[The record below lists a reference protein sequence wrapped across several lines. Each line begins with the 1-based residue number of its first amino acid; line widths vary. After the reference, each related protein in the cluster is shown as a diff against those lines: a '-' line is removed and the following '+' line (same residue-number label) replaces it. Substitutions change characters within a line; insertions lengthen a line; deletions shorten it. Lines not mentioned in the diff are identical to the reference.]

1 VRARR
6 ELARLANV
14 GLVIFGC
21 ALLVVLGT
29 GGTRLALPGVSI
41 GLHRVWP
48 PLQFFGLFAALR
60 LLISGRRAGVE
71 GAIVTFF
78 ARQGFPP
85 RDTPARPAATVRTG
99 ALFGLGF
106 GFIVAAVD
114 VARVS
119 LAAGH
124 PGIGLSDFLALALIG
139 GLLGIASGAAVGTL
153 LGILVHAIC
162 RVLTLHPSRY
172 DAGRWIV
179 ALFFVL
185 IPGVLHV
192 APPAGEDVH
201 LAPALLV
208 LAALAILAGATVF
221 FLLPAMALRASRGRW
236 GLAIGASGV
245 LALAL
250 GLLALGAYGVPG
262 YAVQREDDS
271 SYPNILLVSVSG
283 LRADVLSAYRE
294 GFLLL
299 PTLDSLAERGAH
311 FESAWTT
318 STGLSPASASLLTG
332 LYPSSHRVRAAGERL
347 VFTGEGLPGVLGSH
361 GFHTGGF
368 VSSRALEGARTRFS
382 ELFQFYSDPTSLS
395 DHVDRLALARICG
408 LARDDAQDAPRGA
421 LQTVEAFRDWVMKLP
436 SGPWFAWVQ
445 FGDPARPLP
454 LTIPEGGRATESA
467 APPTTGPLP
476 RPPAWASEADRQRP
490 AEDWV
495 RGYFQSL
502 RQVDAAIGGMLQ
514 VLAARGELARTL
526 IFVVGD
532 SGLMLLDGEAAR
544 QGAGDLAEHSLH
556 VPWIVVGPGI
566 AADSIPGPCSLV
578 DVFPTILG
586 LVGMTGERST
596 QGEDLSRYL
605 VDHRG
610 VPRPPHSGPV
620 FAETASNSARTR
632 ERVVRLGSWKLLR
645 SADGRERLFIIG
657 DGQEGEITQPRGRQE
672 RLRQQL
678 SDILSR
684 QRSRDP
690 RS

>member
-1 VRARR
+1 MRARR

-14 GLVIFGC
+14 GLVVFGC

-29 GGTRLALPGVSI
+29 GGTRLALPGLSI
-41 GLHRVWP
+41 GLHRVWT
-48 PLQFFGLFAALR
+48 PLQIFGLFAALR
-60 LLISGRRAGVE
+60 LLISSRRAGLE

-85 RDTPARPAATVRTG
+85 RDTPARPAGTVRTG

-106 GFIVAAVD
+106 GFVVATVD

-119 LAAGH
+119 LAAGN
-124 PGIGLSDFLALALIG
+124 PGIALSELLALALIG
-139 GLLGIASGAAVGTL
+139 ALLGIAAGAAVGAF
-153 LGILVHAIC
+153 LGVLVHGVC
-162 RVLTLHPSRY
+162 RALGLFPSRY
-172 DAGRWIV
+172 DAGRCIV
-179 ALFFVL
+179 AAFFVL
-185 IPGVLHV
+185 TPGVLHV
-192 APPAGEDVH
+192 APPAGVDVH
-201 LAPALLV
+201 LAPALLA
-208 LAALAILAGATVF
+208 LAALALVAGATVF
-221 FLLPAMALRASRGRW
+221 LLLPAMVLRASRGRW

-250 GLLALGAYGVPG
+250 GLVALGAYGIPD
-262 YAVQREDDS
+262 YADTSEDDT

-283 LRADVLSAYRE
+283 LRADVLNAYRE
-294 GFLLL
+294 GLLLL

-311 FESAWTT
+311 FEAAWTT
-318 STGLSPASASLLTG
+318 STGLAPASASLLTG
-332 LYPSSHRVRAAGERL
+332 LYPSSHRLREQGERI

-368 VSSRALEGARTRFS
+368 VSSRALEGASTRFS

-395 DHVDRLALARICG
+395 DHVDRLALARLCG
-408 LARDDAQDAPRGA
+408 VARPEPDERPRGA
-421 LQTVEAFRDWVMKLP
+421 PQTVEAFRDWVMKLP

-454 LTIPEGGRATESA
+454 LTIPEGGRAPSA
-467 APPTTGPLP
+467 VELPSTGPLE
-476 RPPAWASEADRQRP
+476 RPPAWASEADRTRP

-495 RGYFQSL
+495 RGYLQSL
-502 RQVDAAIGGMLQ
+502 RQVDASIGGMLQ
-514 VLAARGELARTL
+514 ILAARGELARSM

-532 SGLMLLDGEAAR
+532 SGLTLVENAASR
-544 QGAGDLAEHSLH
+544 EGAGALAERSLH

-566 AADSIPGPCSLV
+566 AADGIPGPCSLV

-586 LVGMTGERST
+586 LVGMTGERSSE
-596 QGEDLSRYL
+596 GEDLSRYL

-620 FAETASNSARTR
+620 FAETASGSARTR

-645 SADGRERLFIIG
+645 SADGRERLFIVG

-684 QRSRDP
+684 RRSRDP